1 MLVAELVGRVTA
13 VNAPRLAVVAPV
25 TLPTSS
31 ATSTRVRLAMGNAS
45 GYAYQFRV
53 RSCSG
58 AACSAWASGPKF
70 TLQPF
75 DDAGIAPGQFKGTW
89 TSVSLPGTTGA
100 YGGTVRRASG
110 SATATLAPA
119 VTFSISGNAAWVST
133 LGPDQGQA
141 QVQVDNGRP
150 EVVDLYSPT
159 FQTRRVVWARDA
171 LAAGT
176 HTITLTVLGK
186 KSPLN
191 PGACNTGAKC
201 AQVDVDMATLI
212 R

>member
-1 MLVAELVGRVTA
+1 
-13 VNAPRLAVVAPV
+13 
-25 TLPTSS
+25 
-31 ATSTRVRLAMGNAS
+31 MGNAS
-45 GYAYQFRV
+45 GNAYQFRV

-58 AACSAWASGPKF
+58 AACSAWANGPKF

-133 LGPDQGQA
+133 LGPDQGLGAGAGRQRQA
-141 QVQVDNGRP
+141 GGRRP
-150 EVVDLYSPT
+150 LLADVPDPA
-159 FQTRRVVWARDA
+159 RR
-171 LAAGT
+171 
-176 HTITLTVLGK
+176 LG
-186 KSPLN
+186 P
-191 PGACNTGAKC
+191 
-201 AQVDVDMATLI
+201 
-212 R
+212 